1 MIAWGKEVPQRVI
14 DAGIAAMKS
23 RAEFL
28 PVDIR
33 DAINAAWGAE
43 LPELE
48 RSEIVRIAS
57 RNLIDLESRAGRIDL
72 VRRGVYRCI
81 AE

>member
-1 MIAWGKEVPQRVI
+1 MIARGKEIPQHVI
-14 DAGIAAMKS
+14 DAGVAAMQA

-33 DAINAAWGAE
+33 DAIDAVWGAD
-43 LPELE
+43 LPELD
-48 RSEIVRIAS
+48 RTDIVRTVS

-81 AE
+81 TA